1 VRLKTF
7 YLLAAIAGA
16 VVPWLFFAGFFVEYG
31 PGPYHARDPRRHAD
45 RIARTGRICAVMR
58 DRYAP
63 SSAVIHEN
71 PVYSG

>member
-31 PGPYHARDPRRHAD
+31 PDPYHARGPRRHSGWMRPTGPEPRVIGPGTA
-45 RIARTGRICAVMR
+45 ARQM
-58 DRYAP
+58 
-63 SSAVIHEN
+63 
-71 PVYSG
+71 PV